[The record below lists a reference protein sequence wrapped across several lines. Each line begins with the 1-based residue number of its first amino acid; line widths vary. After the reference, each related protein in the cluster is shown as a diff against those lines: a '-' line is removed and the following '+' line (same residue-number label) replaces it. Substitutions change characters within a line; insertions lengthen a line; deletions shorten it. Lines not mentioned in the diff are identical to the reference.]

1 MEICIIGLTLPP
13 CDGKYFSNFA
23 FENFHASPP
32 SDGNFHHVFTFY
44 FFNPSLSAFRLARAR
59 EFDHRPPA
67 RTPFERF
74 DLSYAGC
81 GPYINKFPVFV
92 KKEIETEAVQIA
104 RHLEKMSCEKRMRP
118 MKIQWVAC
126 ISLFIALKMDYS
138 IAEYFERFSGGLQT
152 NTLIR
157 LANKAKDAFLIDPPA
172 LVTPVKDPVTI
183 PPIPKTMAEL
193 RQILSKRDLEEYE
206 GGPKEGEAGAE

>member
-1 MEICIIGLTLPP
+1 
-13 CDGKYFSNFA
+13 
-23 FENFHASPP
+23 
-32 SDGNFHHVFTFY
+32 
-44 FFNPSLSAFRLARAR
+44 
-59 EFDHRPPA
+59 
-67 RTPFERF
+67 
-74 DLSYAGC
+74 
-81 GPYINKFPVFV
+81 
-92 KKEIETEAVQIA
+92 
-104 RHLEKMSCEKRMRP
+104 